1 MLFMNIKD
9 RKKLINREIF
19 EKENNDIEKARSFC
33 KEVQKLGKKYNLSY
47 FFVTEGASCTC
58 NNGNPAIRAAR
69 LHHEEWEKQN
79 GYDPHEDWG

>member
-33 KEVQKLGKKYNLSY
+33 KEVQKLGKNIIYHTFLLQKVL
-47 FFVTEGASCTC
+47 VVLVITV
-58 NNGNPAIRAAR
+58 I
-69 LHHEEWEKQN
+69 LL
-79 GYDPHEDWG
+79 